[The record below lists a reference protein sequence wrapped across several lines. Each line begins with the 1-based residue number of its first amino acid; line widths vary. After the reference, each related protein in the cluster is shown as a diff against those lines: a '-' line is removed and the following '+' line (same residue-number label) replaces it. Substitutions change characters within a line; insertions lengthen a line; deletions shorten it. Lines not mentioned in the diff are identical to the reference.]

1 LTTIAIERRSYLKIR
16 RLEVGVV
23 YIGDR
28 AVGKTHLAMELAN
41 PHNDYVKVSSP
52 DYENLKRLLFD
63 EDLGRTKATDAQ
75 NPVDERYLEIQIRLP
90 TGLKKVAVDWV
101 DTPGEIWR
109 KTWQTDRPDQWNN
122 FLEAA
127 SKSEGILL
135 ILSPYREML
144 KSSVNSEEFMTQQ
157 QWCNRFDRWVEFFRR
172 DCPKVKHLTL
182 CLNKADLFCDIAQEA
197 RQLAYQPHG
206 SSMNWQQRHS
216 YVFNRYF
223 RAVHPQI
230 EQINRSISGLSVR
243 CFITSIYNRSL
254 LELPWIYLGSFLAK

>member
-157 QWCNRFDRWVEFFRR
+157 QWCNRV
-172 DCPKVKHLTL
+172 L
-182 CLNKADLFCDIAQEA
+182 
-197 RQLAYQPHG
+197 
-206 SSMNWQQRHS
+206 SSR
-216 YVFNRYF
+216 
-223 RAVHPQI
+223 
-230 EQINRSISGLSVR
+230 LS
-243 CFITSIYNRSL
+243 
-254 LELPWIYLGSFLAK
+254 